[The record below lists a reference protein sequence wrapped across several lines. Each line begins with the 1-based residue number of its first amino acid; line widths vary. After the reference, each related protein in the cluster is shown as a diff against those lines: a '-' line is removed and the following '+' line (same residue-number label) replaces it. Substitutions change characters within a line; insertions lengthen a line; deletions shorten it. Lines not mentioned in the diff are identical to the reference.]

1 MLASSPQ
8 LRRIY
13 SLACSELRFSSRYRA
28 PGNLLLDNARGTCY
42 RHSKYSHQTRNNHIR
57 LFSTEDN
64 TSSTKTA
71 AAEAAAK
78 TSGDDAITADGKTSA
93 TDFSSTTANLVKPRP
108 LFPWRSSPY
117 PLPRLVMPT
126 RNNTSPPDED
136 SDETN
141 QPMSDEDYYDSDYF
155 TRGGP
160 LGPGWFSPMEPWFR
174 GVLYANSMHL
184 LNVSWLKIIVP
195 WTRSQWVEEMEWCF
209 CEAFLRGVNGMIY
222 DTYMLDESD
231 ERDRNENIQSD
242 ESFDLVLDFDHTIRK
257 HKGTKE
263 DDKRRILDQNE
274 EHCMLQHNLRQLYQS
289 AREHSLPSDVNIVL
303 KTEPVRAEIESMFP
317 VFGLSRSLVQD
328 HPNLRHSY
336 RNLAK
341 RIERKYKEKQQEGKQ
356 KPNILEIATI
366 VAKGMDELLETSA
379 KLSDDGNGLITIIA
393 QVSIHCREVFCV
405 KDVATGE
412 ILQGYDDQNPRDVT
426 HLVRFEI
433 VVKDALEPELLV
445 GRWQITDWDDLL
457 DGNVWFT

>member
-1 MLASSPQ
+1 MKLNMAAF
-8 LRRIY
+8 RIY
-13 SLACSELRFSSRYRA
+13 TSLACWELRFSSRCRVA
-28 PGNLLLDNARGTCY
+28 Q
-42 RHSKYSHQTRNNHIR
+42 HSCSRYSNYSQHTRSNNDSIR
-57 LFSTEDN
+57 LLSTGE

-71 AAEAAAK
+71 DAAAK
-78 TSGDDAITADGKTSA
+78 TAGDDAITADGKTA
-93 TDFSSTTANLVKPRP
+93 TKFSDTTAKVIKPRP
-108 LFPWRSSPY
+108 LFPWRSSPQ
-117 PLPRLVMPT
+117 PLPRLVKPE
-126 RNNTSPPDED
+126 RNNTTSPPDED
-136 SDETN
+136 SGDTN
-141 QPMSDEDYYDSDYF
+141 EQISSDEEYYESDYF
-155 TRGGP
+155 TKGGP
-160 LGPGWFSPMEPWFR
+160 LGQGWISPMEPWFR

-184 LNVSWLKIIVP
+184 LNVSWPSIILP
-195 WTRSQWVEEMEWCF
+195 WTRRKWVEDMEWCF

-222 DTYMLDESD
+222 DTYMLDKSD
-231 ERDRNENIQSD
+231 DRDRNENIQSD

-257 HKGTKE
+257 HKNTTE

-274 EHCMLQHNLRQLYQS
+274 EHCMLQYNLRQLYQS

-303 KTEPVRAEIESMFP
+303 KTEPVGAEIESMFP

-341 RIERKYKEKQQEGKQ
+341 RIERKHKEKQLEGKQ
-356 KPNILEIATI
+356 KLNFLEIATI
-366 VAKGMDELLETSA
+366 VAEGMDELMETSA
-379 KLSDDGNGLITIIA
+379 KLSDDGNAVITIIA

-412 ILQGYDDQNPRDVT
+412 ILQGYPDNKPRDVT

-433 VVKDALEPELLV
+433 VVKDDMLEPQLEI
-445 GRWQITDWDDLL
+445 GRWRITDWDDLL

>member
-1 MLASSPQ
+1 MSAF
-8 LRRIY
+8 RIY
-13 SLACSELRFSSRYRA
+13 SQRLSRCWAAGKYV
-28 PGNLLLDNARGTCY
+28 NEARGTYY
-42 RHSKYSHQTRNNHIR
+42 RYSNYSRQTRNNNYIR
-57 LFSTEDN
+57 LLSTGH
-64 TSSTKTA
+64 TSSNKTTG
-71 AAEAAAK
+71 EEVAAK
-78 TSGDDAITADGKTSA
+78 TAGDDALTADGKTSSE
-93 TDFSSTTANLVKPRP
+93 FSGTTAKLIKPRP

-117 PLPRLVMPT
+117 PLPRLVKPT

-136 SDETN
+136 SDEN
-141 QPMSDEDYYDSDYF
+141 SQHMSDEEYYDSDYF
-155 TRGGP
+155 TKGGP
-160 LGPGWFSPMEPWFR
+160 LGPGWISPMEPWFR
-174 GVLYANSMHL
+174 GVLFANSMSL
-184 LNVSWLKIIVP
+184 LNVSWLSIILP
-195 WTRSQWVEEMEWCF
+195 WTRNEWVEDMEWCF

-222 DTYMLDESD
+222 DTYILDESD
-231 ERDRNENIQSD
+231 QRDRNENIQSD

-257 HKGTKE
+257 HKGATE
-263 DDKRRILDQNE
+263 DENRRSLDQKE

-289 AREHSLPSDVNIVL
+289 ARDHSLPSDVNIVL

-341 RIERKYKEKQQEGKQ
+341 RIERKNKEKQLEGKE
-356 KPNILEIATI
+356 KPNFFEIAKI
-366 VAKGMDELLETSA
+366 VAQGMDELMKTSA

-412 ILQGYDDQNPRDVT
+412 VLQGYPDENPRDVT

-433 VVKDALEPELLV
+433 VVKDTPEPELLI

>member
-8 LRRIY
+8 VRRICSLVY
-13 SLACSELRFSSRYRA
+13 SEIRFSRCQATER
-28 PGNLLLDNARGTCY
+28 LLAEEAGRG
-42 RHSKYSHQTRNNHIR
+42 SHYPRPPSNNRIR
-57 LFSTEDN
+57 FLSTEG
-64 TSSTKTA
+64 TSSTSA
-71 AAEAAAK
+71 AAAAQTA
-78 TSGDDAITADGKTSA
+78 GDDTITADGKTS
-93 TDFSSTTANLVKPRP
+93 TDCTCTTAKVLKPRP

-126 RNNTSPPDED
+126 RNNTSPKHD
-136 SDETN
+136 SDETS
-141 QPMSDEDYYDSDYF
+141 QQISDEEYYDSDYF
-155 TRGGP
+155 TKGGP

-184 LNVSWLKIIVP
+184 LNVSWLSIILP
-195 WTRSQWVEEMEWCF
+195 WKRRQWMEEMEWCF

-222 DTYMLDESD
+222 DTYMSDESD
-231 ERDRNENIQSD
+231 ECDRNENILSD

-257 HKGTKE
+257 HKGTT
-263 DDKRRILDQNE
+263 DDKRRILDMKE

-317 VFGLSRSLVQD
+317 IFGLSRSLVQD

-341 RIERKYKEKQQEGKQ
+341 RIERKHKEKQLEGKQ
-356 KPNILEIATI
+356 KLNFLEIATI
-366 VAKGMDELLETSA
+366 VTQGLDELMETSA
-379 KLSDDGNGLITIIA
+379 KLSGDGNGLITIIA

-405 KDVATGE
+405 KDVTTGE
-412 ILQGYDDQNPRDVT
+412 ILQGHADGNPRDVI
-426 HLVRFEI
+426 HLVRFEM
-433 VVKDALEPELLV
+433 VVKDSSEAELLV

-457 DGNVWFT
+457 DGNVFFT

>member
-1 MLASSPQ
+1 MAAF
-8 LRRIY
+8 RNY
-13 SLACSELRFSSRYRA
+13 TLACSELRFAGSCSRYS
-28 PGNLLLDNARGTCY
+28 NN
-42 RHSKYSHQTRNNHIR
+42 YSQQRRSNNNFIR
-57 LFSTEDN
+57 LLSTAGE

-71 AAEAAAK
+71 AEAAAK
-78 TSGDDAITADGKTSA
+78 TAGDDAITADGKTA
-93 TDFSSTTANLVKPRP
+93 TKFSDTVTAKVIKPRP

-117 PLPRLVMPT
+117 PLPRLVKPE
-126 RNNTSPPDED
+126 RNNTTSPPDED
-136 SDETN
+136 SGDTN
-141 QPMSDEDYYDSDYF
+141 EQISSDEEYYDSDYF
-155 TRGGP
+155 TKGGP
-160 LGPGWFSPMEPWFR
+160 LGQGWISPMEPWFR
-174 GVLYANSMHL
+174 AVLYANSMHL
-184 LNVSWLKIIVP
+184 LNVSWPSIILP
-195 WTRSQWVEEMEWCF
+195 WTRRKWEEDIEWCF

-231 ERDRNENIQSD
+231 DRDQNENIQSD

-257 HKGTKE
+257 HKNTTE
-263 DDKRRILDQNE
+263 DGNRRILDQNE
-274 EHCMLQHNLRQLYQS
+274 EHCMLQYNLRQLYQS
-289 AREHSLPSDVNIVL
+289 AREHSLPSDTNIVL
-303 KTEPVRAEIESMFP
+303 KTEPVGAEIESMFP

-341 RIERKYKEKQQEGKQ
+341 RIERKHKEKRMEGKQ
-356 KPNILEIATI
+356 KLNFLEIATI
-366 VAKGMDELLETSA
+366 VAEGMDELMETSA
-379 KLSDDGNGLITIIA
+379 KLSDDGNGVITIVA

-412 ILQGYDDQNPRDVT
+412 ILQGYPDNKPRDVT

-433 VVKDALEPELLV
+433 VVKDDMLEPQLLV

>member
-1 MLASSPQ
+1 MAAF
-8 LRRIY
+8 RIY
-13 SLACSELRFSSRYRA
+13 NLACSELRFSRYRVA
-28 PGNLLLDNARGTCY
+28 GKLLLDKARGSGY
-42 RHSKYSHQTRNNHIR
+42 RKRSNFLLQTRNKNFIR
-57 LFSTEDN
+57 LLSTED

-71 AAEAAAK
+71 AEAAAK
-78 TSGDDAITADGKTSA
+78 TAGDDALTADGKTSK
-93 TDFSSTTANLVKPRP
+93 FSDTTAKLIKPRP

-117 PLPRLVMPT
+117 PLPRLVKPE

-136 SDETN
+136 SDETS
-141 QPMSDEDYYDSDYF
+141 QQISSDEEYYDSDYF
-155 TRGGP
+155 TKGGP
-160 LGPGWFSPMEPWFR
+160 LGQGWISPMEPWFR

-184 LNVSWLKIIVP
+184 LNVSWPSIILP
-195 WTRSQWVEEMEWCF
+195 WTRRKWVEEMEWCF

-242 ESFDLVLDFDHTIRK
+242 ESFDLVLDFDHTVRN
-257 HKGTKE
+257 HKGTTE
-263 DDKRRILDQNE
+263 NDKRRILDQNE
-274 EHCMLQHNLRQLYQS
+274 EHCMLQYNLRQLYQS

-303 KTEPVRAEIESMFP
+303 KTEPVGAEIESMFP

-341 RIERKYKEKQQEGKQ
+341 RIERKQKEKQSEGKQ
-356 KPNILEIATI
+356 KLNFLDIATI
-366 VAKGMDELLETSA
+366 VAQGMDELMESSA
-379 KLSDDGNGLITIIA
+379 KLSEDGNGVITIIA

-412 ILQGYDDQNPRDVT
+412 ILQGYPDENPRDVT

-433 VVKDALEPELLV
+433 VVKDSLEPELLV